1 MTEERLLNIYEEY
14 LAERDQMIAAGERLT
29 QKRALGYFKIW
40 VREKNQDVMKFKTN
54 KQIAIQFIDSED
66 RIDMNLMK
74 GINEA
79 FTSGAF
85 ENQKFMRE
93 ISRVYEDIKV
103 LGLGKNDPPISSF
116 DEAYQDIMSMKA
128 LQDQIQEKFVNDEN
142 YRRAFLKLWYNAG
155 GQGKDYWFN
164 PSPKETSEE

>member
-14 LAERDQMIAAGERLT
+14 EAEREQMVAAGERLT
-29 QKRALGYFKIW
+29 KKRAFGYFKIW
-40 VREKNQDVMKFKTN
+40 MREMNQDAMRFKTN

-66 RIDMNLMK
+66 RIDINLMK

-93 ISRVYEDIKV
+93 ITRAYEDIRD
-103 LGLGKNDPPISSF
+103 LGLGRNDPPMEAF
-116 DEAYQDIMSMKA
+116 DDAYQDIMNMKA

-155 GQGKDYWFN
+155 GQGKDFWFN
-164 PSPKETSEE
+164 PSPKESSEE